1 MKRNLLISF
10 LILVAMIILMR
21 WQGSTLVTP
30 QSAKGIIDLEF
41 AKTPAKLQQLQFFW
55 NHETVLQNI
64 YLDFL
69 FISAYTWFLF
79 TACKA
84 VNNSKSNLFSGLTIS
99 AAAFDVLEN
108 FLLILVWN
116 EKFSPSILQIVF
128 YVAAIKFLLIIIII
142 GYLILSLFGLFKR
155 ESSV

>member
-1 MKRNLLISF
+1 
-10 LILVAMIILMR
+10 MR
-21 WQGSTLVTP
+21 WQGSSLVTP
-30 QSAKGIIDLEF
+30 QSPKGIIDLEF
-41 AKTPAKLQQLQFFW
+41 AKTADKLQQLQFFW

-69 FISAYTWFLF
+69 FIAAYTWFF
-79 TACKA
+79 VTACKA
-84 VNNSKSNLFSGLTIS
+84 VRNDRSNLFSGIAIS

-108 FLLILVWN
+108 FLMILVWN
-116 EKFSPSILQIVF
+116 EKFSPSVLQIVF
-128 YVAAIKFLLIIIII
+128 YVAAIKFLLIVIVI

>member
-1 MKRNLLISF
+1 
-10 LILVAMIILMR
+10 
-21 WQGSTLVTP
+21 
-30 QSAKGIIDLEF
+30 
-41 AKTPAKLQQLQFFW
+41 
-55 NHETVLQNI
+55 
-64 YLDFL
+64 
-69 FISAYTWFLF
+69 
-79 TACKA
+79 